1 MGLALVIVIGAL
13 EAEECSCPYLAG
25 LMISGKLHQRT
36 ESNLPQAIMFPAAQ
50 CQAELVLHADL
61 DPPTWID
68 HLLGKRPRSEM
79 RPAGVDRWMHHRSLE
94 GTERLHGE

>member
-1 MGLALVIVIGAL
+1 VGLALVSVLCGL

-36 ESNLPQAIMFPAAQ
+36 RADVPQEIMFPAAQ
-50 CQAELVLHADL
+50 CPADPAPFVDL
-61 DPPTWID
+61 GRPTWID
-68 HLLGKRPRSEM
+68 HFLCKRLRSEL
-79 RPAGVDRWMHHRSLE
+79 RPAGVDQSMHHRSLE